1 MKPKICKFKGC
12 DQEAI
17 NFPNSTIKQKFCK
30 DHAISQA
37 ISKVR
42 LNSIKTAKKEHKQN
56 VDSARSKSYF
66 EKQLQ
71 TEINSIVRLID
82 NDKGCISCDHGWN
95 NLDTRQWH
103 SGHRFS
109 IGSNSSLRFNVFNI
123 YKQCSI
129 CNNWLSGNE
138 RKYDKGII
146 DHYCVELLD
155 YIKQL
160 PTEYK
165 EIHLSIDDLKT
176 AIIKAKQVK
185 KEILSG
191 IDYSRKEI
199 NDFIGIYESLF

>member
-1 MKPKICKFKGC
+1 MKPKICKFEGC
-12 DQEAI
+12 ELEAA

-30 DHAISQA
+30 NHAVSQA

-42 LNSIKTAKKEHKQN
+42 QNSIKAAKNEHKQK

-82 NDKGCISCDHGWN
+82 NDKGCISCDHGWSKEP
-95 NLDTRQWH
+95 TRQWH
-103 SGHRFS
+103 SGHRLS
-109 IGSNSSLRFNVFNI
+109 IGSNPTIRYNLFNI

-129 CNNWLSGNE
+129 CNNWKSGNE
-138 RKYDKGII
+138 RMYDKGII
-146 DHYCVELLD
+146 DHYYIELLD

-160 PTEYK
+160 PNEYK
-165 EIHLSIDDLKT
+165 EIHLSIDELKT

-191 IDYSRKEI
+191 KDYSRKKI
-199 NDFIGIYESLF
+199 NDFIGIYK